1 MVMISINSLLLW
13 VLSTS
18 ACKPSYAAT
27 ATGNSNDL
35 SHFIFS
41 LQHAVAGA
49 NIPMNYSCQIIE
61 SPRAP
66 KCKQALSLRD
76 VYGAEALGEEQAVL
90 GLVAFIGPRKGI
102 VFYTELCSSLW
113 GLI

>member
-1 MVMISINSLLLW
+1 MVMISINILLLW

-35 SHFIFS
+35 SHFISS

-66 KCKQALSLRD
+66 ECKQALSLHH
-76 VYGAEALGEEQAVL
+76 VYGAEALGEERAVL
-90 GLVAFIGPRKGI
+90 GLMSFIGPRKEIG
-102 VFYTELCSSLW
+102 FYIELCSTL
-113 GLI
+113 